1 MNQPP
6 LADQAFNDLLA
17 GIAAKTPAPGGG
29 AVASA
34 VGALSAALA
43 QMVVAYSLGKKAL
56 AEHEPALRATVGVLE
71 RARAIMLGL
80 AAEDAAA
87 YGTANELM
95 RLPGGDPRREGLAD
109 AQRASITAPMAV
121 AAACVDL
128 LRVFERLA
136 GTTNRQLRSDLA
148 IAALLA
154 EAAARASGWNVRVN
168 AGFLEN
174 AEERGDTL
182 ALLRGMLKEAGRLAG
197 VVEDLCGE

>member
-1 MNQPP
+1 MNPPP
-6 LADQAFNDLLA
+6 LADLPFRDLLA
-17 GIAAKTPAPGGG
+17 GVAAKTPAPGGG

-43 QMVVAYSLGKKAL
+43 QMVVAYSIGKRSLAAHEAAL
-56 AEHEPALRATVGVLE
+56 TASVGVLE
-71 RARAIMLGL
+71 RARALMLGL

-95 RLPGGDPRREGLAD
+95 RLAPEDPRRAGLAE
-109 AQRASITAPMAV
+109 AQRASVTAPMAV

-136 GTTNRQLRSDLA
+136 AKTNRQLRSDLA

-154 EAAARASGWNVRVN
+154 EAAARSSGWNVRVN
-168 AGFLEN
+168 AGFLDN
-174 AEERGDTL
+174 AEERADTL
-182 ALLRGMLKEAGRLAG
+182 ALLRGMLKEAARLAG